1 MVVVAA
7 ATRVSV
13 AGEMENAGDS
23 EAGAEGD
30 EVDEFEFDVDGEFSS
45 LDAAP
50 AAASPGGFAASSSGV
65 GESDDRG
72 SLSSMFEEKR
82 FHHVPL
88 SSSLRVPSGGV
99 SPLGTEGRSAAPAAG
114 GN

>member
-23 EAGAEGD
+23 EAAAGD
-30 EVDEFEFDVDGEFSS
+30 DVDEFEFDVDGEFSS